1 MTLQRGPGL
10 SLGTGLQTV
19 TSTTSVRDTFPAGK
33 VLLILL
39 LSTDCSTQYLAS
51 AVWGL
56 GSHSVYFLP
65 STHVNMLELYES
77 PLSSL
82 NILPLTLASPAA
94 PRCASRRSAACSGL
108 QLTPLAACWEP
119 GRVYLHCRFPFS
131 CMSERTVSCSRVC
144 WYAVFRLLLDFTA
157 APICFSRTQSRSSG
171 RGTC

>member
-39 LSTDCSTQYLAS
+39 LGTDCSTQYLAS

-56 GSHSVYFLP
+56 GSYSVYFLP

-94 PRCASRRSAACSGL
+94 PRCASRRSAACSG
-108 QLTPLAACWEP
+108 QQAPADAASSLLRARACLP
-119 GRVYLHCRFPFS
+119 ALSVSVFLHVGANS
-131 CMSERTVSCSRVC
+131 
-144 WYAVFRLLLDFTA
+144 
-157 APICFSRTQSRSSG
+157 
-171 RGTC
+171 

>member
-65 STHVNMLELYES
+65 STHVNMLELHES

-94 PRCASRRSAACSGL
+94 PRCASRRSAACSRL